1 MRGKELNNPTILG
14 IESSCDETSA
24 AILQGFN
31 VRSHIVYSQMV
42 HKKYGGV
49 VPELASRAHEHAISQ
64 VVDSAFAD
72 VDIKPEDIDAIAV
85 TSGPGLMGA
94 LLVGLNYAKG
104 FALARDIPFIA
115 VNHVEAHLY
124 APMLEFNDL
133 EPPFLCLLVS
143 GGHTMLVDVRG
154 IRDFVILGTTR
165 DDAAGESF
173 DKTARLLKI
182 GYPGGPV
189 IDTLSDNGDA
199 RAIRFPRSLLDP
211 DSLDFSFSGMKTAV
225 LNYVKKKGELS
236 DKEKADIAASF
247 QEAVIDVLKEKVKR
261 AVRFTG
267 HKQVVIAG
275 GVAANR
281 RLRSEMKRTA
291 EALGFELYY
300 PPLEYCTDNA
310 AMIAATGV
318 MYYRQGRF
326 SSLETAAVP
335 NLKLLEGSKT

>member
-1 MRGKELNNPTILG
+1 MSEKELNPRILG

-24 AILQGFN
+24 AILKGFD
-31 VRSHIVYSQMV
+31 VESHIVYSQMI

-64 VVDSAFAD
+64 VVNSAFESAQLTPD
-72 VDIKPEDIDAIAV
+72 DIDAIAV
-85 TSGPGLMGA
+85 TYGPGLMGA

-104 FALARDIPFIA
+104 FALAQNIPFIS
-115 VNHVEAHLY
+115 VNHLEAHLY
-124 APMLEFNDL
+124 APMLEFQEL
-133 EPPFLCLLVS
+133 GPPFLCLLVS
-143 GGHTMLVDVRG
+143 GGHTMLVDVKG
-154 IRDFVILGTTR
+154 VKDFKILGSTR

-189 IDTLSDNGDA
+189 IDTLSDRGDPKA
-199 RAIRFPRSLLDP
+199 VKFPRSLLEP

-225 LNYVKKKGELS
+225 LNYVKKHPDPNDQ
-236 DKEKADIAASF
+236 DKANIAASF
-247 QEAVIDVLKEKVKR
+247 QEAVVDVLKEKVRR
-261 AVRFTG
+261 AIVATG
-267 HKQVVIAG
+267 HKQVIIAG

-281 RLRSEMKRTA
+281 RLRSELKAMA
-291 EALGFELYY
+291 DNMGIDLFY

-318 MYYRQGRF
+318 MYYRKGWF
-326 SSLETAAVP
+326 ADLEIGAVP
-335 NLKLLEGSKT
+335 NLKL

>member
-1 MRGKELNNPTILG
+1 MNKKKTHPCILG

-24 AILQGFN
+24 AVLSGFD
-31 VRSHIVYSQMV
+31 VRSHIVYSQMI

-64 VVDSAFAD
+64 VVESAFDQCGCRPA
-72 VDIKPEDIDAIAV
+72 EIDAVAV
-85 TSGPGLMGA
+85 TCGPGLMGA

-104 FALARDIPFIA
+104 FALAQNIPLIA
-115 VNHVEAHLY
+115 VNHIEAHLY
-124 APMLEFNDL
+124 APMLEFPEL

-154 IRDFVILGTTR
+154 LRDFEILGSTR

-189 IDTLSDNGDA
+189 IDTLSDSGNRNA
-199 RAIRFPRSLLDP
+199 VRFPRSLLEAK
-211 DSLDFSFSGMKTAV
+211 SLDFSFSGMKTAV
-225 LNYVKKKGELS
+225 LHHVKQQKHIT
-236 DKEKADIAASF
+236 DRDKADIAASF
-247 QEAVIDVLKEKVKR
+247 QEAVVDVLDEKLCRAVKR
-261 AVRFTG
+261 SG
-267 HKQVVIAG
+267 HKKVVLAG

-281 RLRSEMKRTA
+281 RLREVLGKTA
-291 EALGFELYY
+291 ERKNLRLYY

-318 MYYRQGRF
+318 MYYRKGMF
-326 SSLETAAVP
+326 SSMEVPAVP
-335 NLKLLEGSKT
+335 NLKLTSGSEG

>member
-1 MRGKELNNPTILG
+1 MKKNGTSPCILG

-24 AILQGFN
+24 AILQGFD
-31 VRSHIVYSQMV
+31 VKSHIVYSQMV

-64 VVDSAFAD
+64 VVHSAFETCKF
-72 VDIKPEDIDAIAV
+72 IPRDIDAIAV
-85 TSGPGLMGA
+85 TYGPGLMGA

-104 FALARDIPFIA
+104 FALARNIPFIA
-115 VNHVEAHLY
+115 VNHIEAHLY
-124 APMLEFNDL
+124 APMLEFPDL
-133 EPPFLCLLVS
+133 KPPFLCLLVS
-143 GGHTMLVDVRG
+143 GGHTMLVDVKG
-154 IRDFVILGTTR
+154 IKDFVILGTTR

-189 IDTLSDNGDA
+189 IDTLSDSGDPKA
-199 RAIRFPRSLLDP
+199 VRFPRALLEP

-225 LNYVKKKGELS
+225 LNYVKKHDALS
-236 DKEKADIAASF
+236 NKEKADIAASF
-247 QEAVIDVLKEKVKR
+247 QEAVVDVLKEKVRR
-261 AVRFTG
+261 AIVATG
-267 HKQVVIAG
+267 HTQVVIAG

-281 RLRSEMKRTA
+281 RLRTVLKNMEDT
-291 EALGFELYY
+291 LNIELFY

-318 MYYRQGRF
+318 MYYRQGWI
-326 SSLETAAVP
+326 SNLDIGAIP
-335 NLKLLEGSKT
+335 NLKLV

>member
-1 MRGKELNNPTILG
+1 MITQEVNPIILG

-24 AILQGFN
+24 AILKGFD
-31 VRSHIVYSQMV
+31 VISHIVYSQMI

-64 VVDSAFAD
+64 VVHSTFESAKLA
-72 VDIKPEDIDAIAV
+72 PGDIDAIAV
-85 TSGPGLMGA
+85 TYGPGLMGA

-104 FALARDIPFIA
+104 FALAQNIPFIA

-124 APMLEFNDL
+124 APMLEFTKL
-133 EPPFLCLLVS
+133 APPFLCLLVS
-143 GGHTMLVDVRG
+143 GGHTMLVDVKG
-154 IRDFVILGTTR
+154 VRDFKILGTTR

-189 IDTLSDNGDA
+189 IDTLSDSGDPGA
-199 RAIRFPRSLLDP
+199 VKFPRSLLEP

-225 LNYVKKKGELS
+225 LNYVKKHNEPNDQ
-236 DKEKADIAASF
+236 DKANIAASF
-247 QEAVIDVLKEKVKR
+247 QEAVVDVLKEKVRR
-261 AVRFTG
+261 AIVATG
-267 HKQVVIAG
+267 HRQVVLAG

-281 RLRSEMKRTA
+281 RLR
-291 EALGFELYY
+291 FELKKMADHMGVDLFY

-318 MYYRQGRF
+318 MYYRKGWF
-326 SSLETAAVP
+326 ADLEIGAVP
-335 NLKLLEGSKT
+335 NLKL

>member
-1 MRGKELNNPTILG
+1 MSKMEINPCILG

-24 AILQGFN
+24 AILKGFD
-31 VRSHIVYSQMV
+31 VSSHIVYSQMI

-64 VVDSAFAD
+64 VVHSAFETA
-72 VDIKPEDIDAIAV
+72 KMNAEQIDAIAV
-85 TSGPGLMGA
+85 TYGPGLMGA

-104 FALARDIPFIA
+104 FALARNIPFIA

-124 APMLEFNDL
+124 APMLEFPDL

-154 IRDFVILGTTR
+154 VKDFEIMGSTR

-182 GYPGGPV
+182 GYPGGPI
-189 IDTLSDNGDA
+189 IDTLSDQGDPKA
-199 RAIRFPRSLLDP
+199 VKFPRSLLEP

-225 LNYVKKKGELS
+225 LNYVKKHP
-236 DKEKADIAASF
+236 DPDDQAKANIAASF
-247 QEAVIDVLKEKVKR
+247 QEAVVDVLKEKVRR
-261 AVRFTG
+261 AIVKSG
-267 HKQVVIAG
+267 HDKVVIAG

-281 RLRSEMKRTA
+281 RLRSELKAMSNNMGVA
-291 EALGFELYY
+291 LYY

-318 MYYRQGRF
+318 MYYRKGWF
-326 SSLETAAVP
+326 SDLEIGAIP
-335 NLKLLEGSKT
+335 NLKLQ

>member
-1 MRGKELNNPTILG
+1 MTEKGPNPIILG

-24 AILQGFN
+24 AILQGFC
-31 VRSHIVYSQMV
+31 VRSHVVYSQMV

-64 VVDSAFAD
+64 VVDSVFQT
-72 VDIKPEDIDAIAV
+72 VDIDPADIDAIAV

-104 FALARDIPFIA
+104 FALARNIPFIA

-124 APMLEFNDL
+124 APMLEFSDL

-154 IRDFVILGTTR
+154 IRDFAILGTTR

-199 RAIRFPRSLLDP
+199 RAIRFPRSMLDP

-236 DKEKADIAASF
+236 DKEKADVAASF
-247 QEAVIDVLKEKVKR
+247 QEAVVDVLKEKVKR
-261 AVRFTG
+261 AVRVTG
-267 HKQVVIAG
+267 HRRVVIAG

-281 RLRSEMKRTA
+281 RLRSE
-291 EALGFELYY
+291 
-300 PPLEYCTDNA
+300 
-310 AMIAATGV
+310 
-318 MYYRQGRF
+318 
-326 SSLETAAVP
+326 
-335 NLKLLEGSKT
+335 

>member
-1 MRGKELNNPTILG
+1 MTDLDLFPCILG

-24 AILQGFN
+24 AVLEGFQ
-31 VRSHIVYSQMV
+31 VRSHIVYSQMI

-64 VVDSAFAD
+64 VVHAAFEASA
-72 VDIKPEDIDAIAV
+72 KSPEDIDAVAV
-85 TSGPGLMGA
+85 TYGPGLMGA

-104 FALARDIPFIA
+104 FALAQNIPLIG

-124 APMLEFNDL
+124 APMLEFPEL
-133 EPPFLCLLVS
+133 KPPFLCLLVS

-173 DKTARLLKI
+173 DKTARLLQI

-189 IDTLSDNGDA
+189 IDTLSDSGNP
-199 RAIRFPRSLLDP
+199 RALRFPRSLLEP

-225 LNYVKKKGELS
+225 LNHVRKHPEPTEK
-236 DKEKADIAASF
+236 DKADIAASF
-247 QEAVIDVLKEKVKR
+247 QEAVVDVLKEKLRR
-261 AVRFTG
+261 AIVFSG
-267 HKQVVIAG
+267 HTRIVLAG

-281 RLRSEMKRTA
+281 RLRSELKKMA
-291 EALGFELYY
+291 EKMQLELYY

-310 AMIAATGV
+310 AMIAATGI
-318 MYYRQGRF
+318 MYQRSGLF
-326 SSLETAAVP
+326 SNLEIAAVP
-335 NLKLLEGSKT
+335 NLKLA

>member
-1 MRGKELNNPTILG
+1 MSINNTNPCILG

-24 AILQGFN
+24 AILKGFD
-31 VRSHIVYSQMV
+31 VKSHIVYSQMI

-64 VVDSAFAD
+64 VVHSAFEAANMNS
-72 VDIKPEDIDAIAV
+72 EDIDAIAV
-85 TSGPGLMGA
+85 TYGPGLMGA

-104 FALARDIPFIA
+104 FALARNIPFIG

-124 APMLEFNDL
+124 APMLEFPDL

-143 GGHTMLVDVRG
+143 GGHTMIVDVRG
-154 IRDFVILGTTR
+154 IKDFRIMGTTR

-182 GYPGGPV
+182 GYPGGPI
-189 IDTLSDNGDA
+189 IDTLSDTGDPKA
-199 RAIRFPRSLLDP
+199 VKFPRSLLGP

-225 LNYVKKKGELS
+225 LNYVKQHPDPDEK
-236 DKEKADIAASF
+236 DKANIAASF
-247 QEAVIDVLKEKVKR
+247 QEAVVDVLKEKVRR
-261 AVRFTG
+261 AIVKSG
-267 HKQVVIAG
+267 HDKVVIAG

-281 RLRSEMKRTA
+281 RLRSELKKMA
-291 EALGFELYY
+291 DSMGVALYY

-318 MYYRQGRF
+318 MYYRKGWF
-326 SSLETAAVP
+326 SDLQIGAIP
-335 NLKLLEGSKT
+335 NLKLQ

>member
-1 MRGKELNNPTILG
+1 MNDKNKQVVILG

-24 AILQGFN
+24 AILRGFD
-31 VRSHIVYSQMV
+31 VVSHIVYSQMV

-64 VVDSAFAD
+64 VVHQAFENA
-72 VDIKPEDIDAIAV
+72 KLTPEDIDAIAV
-85 TSGPGLMGA
+85 TYGPGLMGA

-104 FALARDIPFIA
+104 FALAQNIPFIG

-124 APMLEFNDL
+124 APMLEFQDL
-133 EPPFLCLLVS
+133 KPPFLCLLVS
-143 GGHTMLVDVRG
+143 GGHTMLVDVKG
-154 IRDFVILGTTR
+154 VKEFQILGSTR

-189 IDTLSDNGDA
+189 IDALSHHGDSKA
-199 RAIRFPRSLLDP
+199 VDFPRSLLEP

-225 LNYVKKKGELS
+225 LNYVKKQDEIS
-236 DKEKADIAASF
+236 EQDKANIAASF
-247 QEAVIDVLKEKVKR
+247 QEAVVDVLKEKVRR
-261 AVRFTG
+261 AIVKTG

-281 RLRSEMKRTA
+281 RLRSELKNMA
-291 EALGFELYY
+291 NAMGVELFY

-318 MYYRQGRF
+318 MYYQIGWF
-326 SSLETAAVP
+326 SDLEIGAVP
-335 NLKLLEGSKT
+335 NLNLQ

>member
-1 MRGKELNNPTILG
+1 MSINELKPCILG

-24 AILQGFN
+24 AILQGFD
-31 VRSHIVYSQMV
+31 VSSHIVYSQMI

-64 VVDSAFAD
+64 VVHSAFD
-72 VDIKPEDIDAIAV
+72 SVQMTPSDIDAIAV
-85 TSGPGLMGA
+85 TYGPGLMGA

-104 FALARDIPFIA
+104 FALAQNIPFIA

-124 APMLEFNDL
+124 APMLEFSEL

-143 GGHTMLVDVRG
+143 GGHTMLVDVKG
-154 IRDFVILGTTR
+154 VKDFKILGTTR

-189 IDTLSDNGDA
+189 IDTLSDNGDPEA
-199 RAIRFPRSLLDP
+199 VKFPRSLLEP
-211 DSLDFSFSGMKTAV
+211 ESLDFSFSGMKTAV
-225 LNYVKKKGELS
+225 LNYVIKHPDPNDQ
-236 DKEKADIAASF
+236 DKANIAASF
-247 QEAVIDVLKEKVKR
+247 QEAVVDVLKEKVRR
-261 AVRFTG
+261 AIVVTG
-267 HKQVVIAG
+267 HKRVVIAG

-281 RLRSEMKRTA
+281 RLRSELKNMSN
-291 EALGFELYY
+291 LMGVELFY

-318 MYYRQGRF
+318 MYYRKGWF
-326 SSLETAAVP
+326 SDLEIGAIP
-335 NLKLLEGSKT
+335 NLKL

>member
-1 MRGKELNNPTILG
+1 MTDLDLFPCILG

-24 AILQGFN
+24 AVLEGFQ
-31 VRSHIVYSQMV
+31 VRSHIVYSQMI

-64 VVDSAFAD
+64 VVHAAFEASA
-72 VDIKPEDIDAIAV
+72 KSPEDIDAVAV
-85 TSGPGLMGA
+85 TYGPGLMGA

-104 FALARDIPFIA
+104 FALAQNIPLIG

-124 APMLEFNDL
+124 APMLEFPEL
-133 EPPFLCLLVS
+133 KPPFLCLLVS

-173 DKTARLLKI
+173 DKTARLLQI

-189 IDTLSDNGDA
+189 IDTLSDSGNP
-199 RAIRFPRSLLDP
+199 RALRFPRSLLEP

-225 LNYVKKKGELS
+225 LNHVRKHPEPTEK
-236 DKEKADIAASF
+236 DKADIAASF
-247 QEAVIDVLKEKVKR
+247 QEAVVDVLKEKLRR
-261 AVRFTG
+261 AIVFSG
-267 HKQVVIAG
+267 HTRIVLAG

-281 RLRSEMKRTA
+281 RLRSELIKMA
-291 EALGFELYY
+291 EKMQLELYY

-310 AMIAATGV
+310 AMIAATGI
-318 MYYRQGRF
+318 MYQRSGLF
-326 SSLETAAVP
+326 SNLEIAAVP
-335 NLKLLEGSKT
+335 NLKLA

>member
-1 MRGKELNNPTILG
+1 MSDKEINPRILG

-24 AILQGFN
+24 AILKGFD
-31 VRSHIVYSQMV
+31 VESHIVYSQMI

-64 VVDSAFAD
+64 VVHSAFENA
-72 VDIKPEDIDAIAV
+72 KLSPNDIDAISV
-85 TSGPGLMGA
+85 TYGPGLMGA

-104 FALARDIPFIA
+104 FALAQNIPFIA

-124 APMLEFNDL
+124 APMLEFQKL
-133 EPPFLCLLVS
+133 KPPFLCLLVS
-143 GGHTMLVDVRG
+143 GGHTMLVDVKG
-154 IRDFVILGTTR
+154 IKDFKILGTTR

-189 IDTLSDNGDA
+189 IDTLSDSGDPKA
-199 RAIRFPRSLLDP
+199 VKFPRSLLEP

-225 LNYVKKKGELS
+225 LNYVKKHDEPNDQ
-236 DKEKADIAASF
+236 DKANIAASF
-247 QEAVIDVLKEKVKR
+247 QEAVVDVLKEKVRR
-261 AVRFTG
+261 AIVVTG
-267 HKQVVIAG
+267 HKQIVIAG

-281 RLRSEMKRTA
+281 RLRSELKKMA
-291 EALGFELYY
+291 DNMGVELFY

-318 MYYRQGRF
+318 MYYRKGWF
-326 SSLETAAVP
+326 TDLAIGAIP
-335 NLKLLEGSKT
+335 NLKL

>member
-1 MRGKELNNPTILG
+1 MKKNETSPCILG

-24 AILQGFN
+24 AILQGFD
-31 VRSHIVYSQMV
+31 VKSHIVYSQMV

-64 VVDSAFAD
+64 VVHSAFETCEF
-72 VDIKPEDIDAIAV
+72 IPRDIDAIAV
-85 TSGPGLMGA
+85 TYGPGLMGA

-104 FALARDIPFIA
+104 FALARNIPFIA
-115 VNHVEAHLY
+115 VNHIEAHLY
-124 APMLEFNDL
+124 APMLKFPDL
-133 EPPFLCLLVS
+133 KPPFLCLLVS
-143 GGHTMLVDVRG
+143 GGHTMLIDVKG
-154 IRDFVILGTTR
+154 IKDFIILGTTR

-189 IDTLSDNGDA
+189 IDTLSDSGDPKA
-199 RAIRFPRSLLDP
+199 VRFPRALLEP

-225 LNYVKKKGELS
+225 LNYVKKHDALS

-247 QEAVIDVLKEKVKR
+247 QEAVVDVLKEKVRR
-261 AVRFTG
+261 AVVATG
-267 HKQVVIAG
+267 HTQVVIAG

-281 RLRSEMKRTA
+281 RLRTVLKSMEDT
-291 EALGFELYY
+291 LNIELFY

-318 MYYRQGRF
+318 MYYRQGWI
-326 SSLETAAVP
+326 SNLDIGAIP
-335 NLKLLEGSKT
+335 NLKLV